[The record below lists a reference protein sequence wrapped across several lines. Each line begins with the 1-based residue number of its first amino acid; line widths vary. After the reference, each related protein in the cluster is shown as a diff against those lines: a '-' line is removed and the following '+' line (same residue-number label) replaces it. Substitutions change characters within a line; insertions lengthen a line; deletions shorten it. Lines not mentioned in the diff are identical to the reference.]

1 MALTMKLLNNDNAL
15 FLLASVAISL
25 VAVIAI
31 VIERSNENEAIAK
44 LQTAQSVCFAKAR
57 TTEQFEICKSM
68 KE

>member
-1 MALTMKLLNNDNAL
+1 MKLFDDTNTL
-15 FLLASVAISL
+15 FVFVIVAISL